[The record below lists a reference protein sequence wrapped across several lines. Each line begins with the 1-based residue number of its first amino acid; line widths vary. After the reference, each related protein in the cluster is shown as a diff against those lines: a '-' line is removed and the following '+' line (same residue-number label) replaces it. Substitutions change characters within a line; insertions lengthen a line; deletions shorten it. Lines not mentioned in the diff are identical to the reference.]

1 MIADAIG
8 ALIVGYLYF
17 VLISCLVTNYALFM
31 VLIIA
36 YKKYQLFTN
45 RRFIASIVY
54 GGIASI
60 VLGSLLGY
68 FLYVTELIY
77 QALCYYHY

>member
-1 MIADAIG
+1 MLLMIYFN
-8 ALIVGYLYF
+8 LIF
-17 VLISCLVTNYALFM
+17 ITCIVTNYALFM

-36 YKKYQLFTN
+36 YKKYQLFAN

-68 FLYVTELIY
+68 FLYED
-77 QALCYYHY
+77 